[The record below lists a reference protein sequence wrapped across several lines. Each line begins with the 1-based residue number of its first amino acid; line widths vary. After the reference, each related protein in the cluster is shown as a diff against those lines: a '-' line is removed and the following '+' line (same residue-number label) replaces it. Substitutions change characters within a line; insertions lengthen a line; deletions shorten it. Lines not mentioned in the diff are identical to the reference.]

1 MKKIFLTAI
10 AICSLTIATQ
20 AQTGTDSTVSKE
32 DKAKMKAQREQ
43 EVNDAIKELQLTDD
57 QAAKVK
63 DVLSDAAKRGSE
75 LKKDET
81 LSEADKAA
89 KKEEINNEKND
100 KLQQIMGADKY
111 KQWNAIRKRQKEQ
124 SNQTVTPAPDN
135 SNKPQ

>member
-10 AICSLTIATQ
+10 AICAITIATN
-20 AQTGTDSTVSKE
+20 AQTTGTMPSKE

-43 EVNDAIKELQLTDD
+43 EVNDAIKEVGLTDD

-63 DVLSDAAKRGSE
+63 DVLADAAKRGSE
-75 LKKDET
+75 LKKDDT
-81 LSEADKAA
+81 ISEADKAA

-100 KLQQIMGADKY
+100 KLEQIMGTDKY

-124 SNQTVTPAPDN
+124 SNQSVTPAPD
-135 SNKPQ
+135 SKPQ